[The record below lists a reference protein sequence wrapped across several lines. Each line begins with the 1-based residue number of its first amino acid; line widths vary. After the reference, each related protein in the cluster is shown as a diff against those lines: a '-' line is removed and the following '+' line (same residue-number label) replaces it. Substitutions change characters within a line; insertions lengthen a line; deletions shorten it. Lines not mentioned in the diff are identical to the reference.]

1 MRSAVPAAPLLRHAP
16 PLPFSAAAPCPP
28 PLLYS
33 LLPAAP
39 RSNCRAAPTPR
50 SSSPPAATTRRA
62 PLRLRP
68 AVLPPPTA
76 RRALVLRPPLDD
88 AVEQAGWPAARRG
101 EAGLRQPPRSEA
113 TDGFLAPLAA
123 LSVVEACRWCGG
135 GGGGEAR
142 HATMTAAVPKSSPTS
157 RRSTVEDGHSGVGLQ
172 GHGVCGLG
180 GARRHARPRGT
191 RLRVGDGAAVR
202 GAHRCRSVGARGMG
216 Q

>member
-1 MRSAVPAAPLLRHAP
+1 MLQLSRRPASPPPPATGEQAMRSAAPAAPLLRDAP

-50 SSSPPAATTRRA
+50 SSAPPAATTCRA

-68 AVLPPPTA
+68 AVLPPSTA

-101 EAGLRQPPRSEA
+101 RPAYDSRHGPRRRMASSRPSPPC
-113 TDGFLAPLAA
+113 P
-123 LSVVEACRWCGG
+123 
-135 GGGGEAR
+135 
-142 HATMTAAVPKSSPTS
+142 SSRPA
-157 RRSTVEDGHSGVGLQ
+157 
-172 GHGVCGLG
+172 G
-180 GARRHARPRGT
+180 GAAEVAEERH
-191 RLRVGDGAAVR
+191 D
-202 GAHRCRSVGARGMG
+202 M
-216 Q
+216 QQ